1 MSGYAEGILV
11 LLAINVVY
19 AYAAYLP
26 IAAGQLNLGVAGFAA
41 IGGYFSAYLST
52 NIAMSPLLAI
62 PLGGAAAGLIGL
74 AVAVPVLRTRGIY
87 LALATFALG
96 EIVRAAILNLEI
108 VGGAA
113 GYPVTAYIRLPTV
126 ALFALGVTVLVWL
139 LFATRFGVAITAV
152 HDDERVADLMGLNV
166 RAFQVAAFTIGSALA
181 GIGGGL
187 YAHHFSYIE
196 AQYFSIS
203 LSISIVL
210 FVLFGG
216 TQSVVGP
223 LLGAAVFTLLP
234 EVLRGSAQWRYVLF
248 AAILIVVM
256 VVRPQ
261 GLVTGA
267 QIRRL
272 LGMRSDAEGANRVTS
287 SGPILML
294 DNVSKHFG
302 GLAVIENLSFSVRR
316 GTCTGLIGPN
326 GAGKTTVFNLI
337 TGVYPIDEGR
347 ILIDDVDIAHIP
359 SRRRIHH
366 GVARNF
372 QNIRL
377 MPHLS
382 AMENVLIGQH
392 CRNSGFFGVLQPVNL
407 IPGNRWREEARAALS
422 DAGLGQ
428 YERATV
434 GSLPYG
440 LQKRIELVRALM
452 AEPRL
457 LLLDE
462 PAAGLN
468 PAETDALRDRITT
481 ICRDRG
487 ITLLVVEHDMQFVG
501 ALCSE
506 VIVLNFGR
514 KIAEGTPEK
523 VREDAL
529 VREAYLGT
537 DAAEQPHAS

>member
-1 MSGYAEGILV
+1 MSGYVEGVLV
-11 LLAINVVY
+11 LLAINIVY
-19 AYAAYLP
+19 AYGVFLP

-52 NIAMSPLLAI
+52 KLAISPLLAI
-62 PLGGAAAGLIGL
+62 PLGGVAAGLVGL

-96 EIVRAAILNLEI
+96 EIVRASILNLEL

-113 GYPVTAYIRLPTV
+113 GYPVAAFIRLPTI

-166 RAFQVAAFTIGSALA
+166 RAFQVAAFTLGSAIA

-210 FVLFGG
+210 YVLFGG

-261 GLVTGA
+261 GLITGA

-272 LGMRSDAEGANRVTS
+272 LGMRS
-287 SGPILML
+287 
-294 DNVSKHFG
+294 
-302 GLAVIENLSFSVRR
+302 
-316 GTCTGLIGPN
+316 
-326 GAGKTTVFNLI
+326 
-337 TGVYPIDEGR
+337 
-347 ILIDDVDIAHIP
+347 
-359 SRRRIHH
+359 
-366 GVARNF
+366 
-372 QNIRL
+372 
-377 MPHLS
+377 S
-382 AMENVLIGQH
+382 ADYKGQ
-392 CRNSGFFGVLQPVNL
+392 
-407 IPGNRWREEARAALS
+407 
-422 DAGLGQ
+422 
-428 YERATV
+428 
-434 GSLPYG
+434 
-440 LQKRIELVRALM
+440 
-452 AEPRL
+452 
-457 LLLDE
+457 
-462 PAAGLN
+462 PA
-468 PAETDALRDRITT
+468 
-481 ICRDRG
+481 
-487 ITLLVVEHDMQFVG
+487 
-501 ALCSE
+501 
-506 VIVLNFGR
+506 
-514 KIAEGTPEK
+514 
-523 VREDAL
+523 
-529 VREAYLGT
+529 
-537 DAAEQPHAS
+537 